1 MNTLQVP
8 KIHIP
13 SINLESL
20 RFAFSDLAWHN
31 IDNAPWVNEYPYKP
45 EVKFQIAYD
54 SEHIFLHYKV
64 QEEFVK
70 ATYIRANENVWE
82 DSCVEFFI
90 SFDNR
95 QTYYN
100 FEFNVLGTGL
110 IGYGPA
116 VKSERQRLDPAQI
129 DAVDAFVQLKKIN
142 GKKEWEIG
150 LVIPKSTFGNVGE
163 LEGNT
168 FHANFYKCG
177 DGLPQPHF
185 IAWNTIDLPKPNFHR
200 PDFFGEIS
208 FI

>member
-1 MNTLQVP
+1 MNTLQVH

-20 RFAFSDLAWHN
+20 RFALSDLAWHK
-31 IDNAPWVNEYPYKP
+31 IGNAPWTDEFPYKP
-45 EVKFQIAYD
+45 EVQFQIAYD
-54 SEHIFLHYKV
+54 SDHIFLHYKV

-90 SFDNR
+90 SFDNQ

-116 VKSERQRLDPAQI
+116 VKSERQRLSAAQI
-129 DAVDAFVQLKKIN
+129 DAIDAYVQLKKIN
-142 GKKEWEIG
+142 GKKVWEIA
-150 LVIPKSTFGNVGE
+150 LVIPKSTFGDAIE
-163 LEGNT
+163 FEGKT

-185 IAWNTIDLPKPNFHR
+185 MAWNNIDLPNPNFHR
-200 PDFFGEIS
+200 PDFFGEIN

>member
-1 MNTLQVP
+1 MNSLQVP
-8 KIHIP
+8 KINIP
-13 SINLESL
+13 SISLESL
-20 RFAFSDLAWHN
+20 RFAFKELDWHR

-45 EVKFQIAYD
+45 EVQFQIAYD
-54 SEHIFLHYKV
+54 SKHIFLHYKV
-64 QEEFVK
+64 REEFVK

-90 SFDNR
+90 SFDDR

-116 VKSERQRLDPAQI
+116 VKSERQRLNAAQI
-129 DAVDAFVQLKKIN
+129 NAVDAFVQLKKIN

-150 LVIPKSTFGNVGE
+150 LVIPKSTFGEVIE
-163 LEGNT
+163 FEGNT

-177 DGLPQPHF
+177 DGLPDPHF
-185 IAWNTIDLPKPNFHR
+185 ISWNNINLPSPNFHR
-200 PDFFGEIS
+200 PDFFGEIN